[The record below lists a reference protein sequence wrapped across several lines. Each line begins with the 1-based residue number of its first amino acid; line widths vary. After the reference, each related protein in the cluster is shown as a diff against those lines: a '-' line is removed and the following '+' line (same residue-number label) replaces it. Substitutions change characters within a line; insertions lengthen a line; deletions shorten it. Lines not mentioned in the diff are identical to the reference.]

1 MIIHIHFELI
11 FIAYPKAFDTILKMR
26 PFCQLFSNWLILID
40 QKPTDLYI
48 FML

>member
-1 MIIHIHFELI
+1 MIIHLHFERI

-26 PFCQLFSNWLILID
+26 SFCQLFSNWLILID